1 MKITVRGSEMV
12 VPAAETPRRRLWN
25 SSPDLVVPR
34 FHTPSVYFYRRDEAA
49 GGGDGSG
56 YFDGERMR
64 RALAEALVP
73 FYPMAG
79 RLARDEDGRVEI
91 DCNAAGVL
99 FVEAD
104 APDATVD
111 DYGDFAPTMELKR
124 LIPAV
129 EYTDDISAFP
139 LLVLQVTHFKCG
151 GVALGVG
158 MQHHVADGFSG
169 LHFINSWA
177 DLCRGIPI
185 AVMPFIDRTL
195 LRARDPP
202 TPVYPHVEYQ
212 PAPAMLSS
220 EPPQAALTAKPATP
234 PTAVD
239 IFRLTRAD
247 LSRLRSQVPSGEGAP
262 RLSTYAVL
270 GAHVWRC
277 ASLAR
282 GLSPEQPTKLYCA
295 TDGRQRLQPPLPEGY
310 FGNVIFTATPLADAR
325 TVIAGVAEGAAVI
338 QAALDRMD
346 DGYCRSALDYLE
358 LQPDLSALVRGAH
371 TFRCPNLGLT
381 SWVRLPIHD
390 ADFGWGRPVFMGP
403 GGIAY
408 EGLAFVI
415 PSANRDGS
423 LSVAIS
429 LQAEHM
435 EKFRKLIFDF

>member
-1 MKITVRGSEMV
+1 MKINVRGSTMV
-12 VPAAETPRRRLWN
+12 RPAEETPRVRLWN
-25 SSPDLVVPR
+25 SSLDLVVPR
-34 FHTPSVYFYRRDEAA
+34 FHTPSVYFFRRGEAA
-49 GGGDGSG
+49 AAAAEGGS

-79 RLARDEDGRVEI
+79 RLAHDEDGRVEI
-91 DCNAAGVL
+91 DCNGEGVL

-104 APDATVD
+104 APGATVD
-111 DYGDFAPTMELKR
+111 DFGDFAPTMDLKR
-124 LIPAV
+124 LIPTV
-129 EYTDDISAFP
+129 DYTDGISSFP
-139 LLVLQVTHFKCG
+139 ILVLQVTHFKCG

-177 DLCRGIPI
+177 DLCRGVPI

-195 LRARDPP
+195 VRARDPP
-202 TPVYPHVEYQ
+202 APSHPHVEYQ
-212 PAPAMLSS
+212 PAPAMLAP
-220 EPPQAALTAKPATP
+220 EPPQALTAKPAPP

-239 IFRLTRAD
+239 IFKLSRSD
-247 LSRLRSQVPSGEGAP
+247 LGRLRSQLPRGEGAP
-262 RLSTYAVL
+262 RYSTYAVL
-270 GAHVWRC
+270 AAHVWRC

-282 GLSPEQPTKLYCA
+282 GLPAAQPTKLYCA
-295 TDGRQRLQPPLPEGY
+295 TDGRQRLQPSLPEGY
-310 FGNVIFTATPLADAR
+310 FGNVIFTATPLAE
-325 TVIAGVAEGAAVI
+325 AGRVTGSLADGAATI
-338 QAALDRMD
+338 QSALDRMD
-346 DGYCRSALDYLE
+346 NGYCRSALDYLE

-408 EGLAFVI
+408 EGLAFVL
-415 PSANRDGS
+415 PSASGDGS

-435 EKFRKLIFDF
+435 EKFRKMIFDF